1 MRPSAVLAAF
11 SLFAFALPFEANVS
25 AQEQEAPAETRITAS
40 VKPSPKKAL
49 ERSPKKARVPA
60 PIKRSGGVL
69 AKHLEMAVL
78 IDAQSRSLEAQFRAI
93 SARYATADSFTPGS
107 PYVAGYQRNSA
118 AGNLRNYNET
128 ELEAGM
134 PLWLPGQRD
143 AFAGTV
149 TTGLFEVEQR
159 LALRRLEVAGVLR
172 DAWWTA
178 QRAARDVSVARNR
191 VATARDIGADMTRR
205 VELGDA
211 AKADALLAQNETLAA
226 ETELAQSEGAVKV
239 ARITY
244 MALTGGAPPDGALE
258 SVRPPIDIEDHP
270 ALRTPL
276 AALARARA
284 QAELVDAT
292 PIDSP
297 EIGIFGRQ
305 EHNDQYAT
313 DRSLDP
319 SDPITNQR
327 TDATTVGVRMR
338 IPLPTFGRN
347 EPRRAEALA
356 EMDRATAEY
365 ERAKRVVLA
374 EIKAARETLAA
385 AQRAAKLAD
394 SRLTVA
400 NDQFELSR
408 KAFKLGEISAFDLY
422 RVRQIQLEAQ
432 RMQANAEINVGVA
445 ISRLNQAQG
454 YSP

>member
-1 MRPSAVLAAF
+1 MRAGAVLAAF
-11 SLFAFALPFEANVS
+11 SFFAFVLPFEASVF
-25 AQEQEAPAETRITAS
+25 AQEQGEPSETGIKAS
-40 VKPSPKKAL
+40 VKPKPKKTPV
-49 ERSPKKARVPA
+49 RPTPRQN
-60 PIKRSGGVL
+60 GGVL
-69 AKHLEMAVL
+69 AKHLELAVS

-93 SARYATADSFTPGS
+93 SARYATSDSITPGS
-107 PYVAGYQRNSA
+107 PYFAGYQRNTV

-128 ELEAGM
+128 EAEVGM

-143 AFAGTV
+143 ALEATV
-149 TTGLFEVEQR
+149 TTGLFEVEER
-159 LALRRLEVAGVLR
+159 LALRRLEVAGALR
-172 DAWWTA
+172 DAWWSA

-191 VATARDIGADMTRR
+191 VATARDIGDDMTRR

-211 AKADALLAQNETLAA
+211 AQADALLAKNETLAA
-226 ETELAQSEGAVKV
+226 ETELAQAEGASKV
-239 ARITY
+239 TRVNY
-244 MALTGGAPPDGALE
+244 MALTGGAPPDGTLE

-270 ALRTPL
+270 ALRTPR
-276 AALARARA
+276 AALVRARA

-297 EIGIFGRQ
+297 EVGIFGRQ

-319 SDPITNQR
+319 SEPITNQR
-327 TDATTVGVRMR
+327 TDATTVGVRIR
-338 IPLPTFGRN
+338 IPLPTPGRN

-374 EIKAARETLAA
+374 EIKAAREALAA
-385 AQRAAKLAD
+385 AQRAAKLAN
-394 SRLTVA
+394 SRLVVA

-454 YSP
+454 CAP